1 MTRGS
6 GIVLGP
12 GYRKHVLDD
21 VLLDISGAISIRLYK
36 VVDIR
41 ARWLQTW
48 NNRAEFWTEYR
59 FEDFPEE
66 DFYGRGADSQ
76 PDTRTSY
83 EFRGSDIKIRAQLK
97 PITWIR
103 TGALLGYLHPTIG
116 IGRDDRFP
124 SIGDIFT
131 DETVPGLL
139 SQPDFVH
146 AQVFFDVDYRDEPA
160 NPKRGGFYHVALS
173 AWDDRTLDAYNF
185 RRFDANASQYVPI
198 SPDRKHV
205 ISGRLGVSLTDK
217 SEGDR
222 LPFYFLPYIG
232 GEDTVRSYK
241 EFRFKDETALWF
253 STEYRWIPI
262 KWVSGAVFADFG
274 TVARRWADIH
284 AADLKTGYGFGVR
297 VHSSKQTFARLDFG
311 FGGGEGRRI
320 FIKMGPSF

>member
-1 MTRGS
+1 MVQVDALCIEPYLINGS
-6 GIVLGP
+6 PRIGGKLG
-12 GYRKHVLDD
+12 HCD
-21 VLLDISGAISIRLYK
+21 
-36 VVDIR
+36 
-41 ARWLQTW
+41 
-48 NNRAEFWTEYR
+48 
-59 FEDFPEE
+59 
-66 DFYGRGADSQ
+66 
-76 PDTRTSY
+76 
-83 EFRGSDIKIRAQLK
+83 
-97 PITWIR
+97 
-103 TGALLGYLHPTIG
+103 AL
-116 IGRDDRFP
+116 
-124 SIGDIFT
+124 
-131 DETVPGLL
+131 
-139 SQPDFVH
+139 
-146 AQVFFDVDYRDEPA
+146 
-160 NPKRGGFYHVALS
+160 
-173 AWDDRTLDAYNF
+173 
-185 RRFDANASQYVPI
+185 PI